1 MSLGNLSVNFVK
13 FYNKLLSCWQDHL
26 WNFGKAIYGT
36 SCISSTFFFG
46 KSFVSVDNVHVPTY
60 CFTLLLTLV
69 KKKEYLTVPQI
80 YKFDS
85 ENILS

>member
-1 MSLGNLSVNFVK
+1 MSLGNLSLNFVK

-26 WNFGKAIYGT
+26 WYFMHLFYI
-36 SCISSTFFFG
+36 FFD
-46 KSFVSVDNVHVPTY
+46 KSFVSVNNVHVPTY

-80 YKFDS
+80 YKFGS